1 MVVCGVAQFTA
12 FTTKGGRPQGNALIL
27 ITESRSRHFNTG
39 KKGHFLLRLSKI
51 MTPSPSRPSTIKDE
65 SCVPRELSLHLKTEK
80 DTIPLQTQ
88 CPQCVKP
95 DLDLP
100 FTEDGNFHRP
110 LKKITGDKRHSGYTH
125 ICWLSVFF
133 H

>member
-1 MVVCGVAQFTA
+1 MKIRT
-12 FTTKGGRPQGNALIL
+12 RSYLLPIL

-100 FTEDGNFHRP
+100 FMKMVIFIDP
-110 LKKITGDKRHSGYTH
+110 
-125 ICWLSVFF
+125 
-133 H
+133 